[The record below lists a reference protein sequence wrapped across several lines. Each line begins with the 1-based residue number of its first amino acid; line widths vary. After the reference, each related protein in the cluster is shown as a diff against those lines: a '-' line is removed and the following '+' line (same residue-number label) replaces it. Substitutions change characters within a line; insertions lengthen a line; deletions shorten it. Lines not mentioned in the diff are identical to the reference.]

1 MVRRTHH
8 VASRHVASPHVA
20 SPRPNPLS
28 PPWRP
33 NQPPRP
39 LLRAASLFTAAVS
52 IVSLY
57 ACLLLTPSLILVRQK
72 PPSLTRSLMPT
83 SRPPN
88 GMRGGEREGE
98 GEEEFAEMGEGDEEL
113 VEIDSGAWLTK
124 RGQSSLSSLS
134 SHAVPLP
141 FHPPVPP
148 TPVPLPPS
156 SFAPCPHFPS
166 APSPHHRHGCPVR
179 ASDEDVLSADFD
191 DDDAPA
197 ELADDGMDSVYAVA
211 CSPLPGGRV
220 ASGGGDDVAYLW
232 TIGQAEDPVKLEGHR
247 DSIAAVEF
255 SGDGRWVATA
265 GMDGVVMLW
274 DADTGYRRHRLEGPG
289 EAIEV
294 RMAATARHGP
304 RPRPRLPLPCSPQR
318 CLVIALVAVPAVGGR
333 SSLTFL
339 STHILPFPDVAS
351 TGSGGTGG
359 VGGSNSVDVECGDGG
374 VHGRLH
380 RAQRRGHLWGLLAR
394 WYAILLPLLFM
405 PALWCG
411 RGRAVWT
418 GSTDGSVRCWDPRS
432 AATTA
437 TLQGPLFHSDAITCL
452 AMAPQGAV
460 GAAGSSDHTTALF
473 GLHQPKVGQLPC
485 PPSPAASC
493 LALLSL
499 SPRSHTHLPLLL
511 SHSSLL
517 HRHSLSYKLGTG
529 HIFSFLSSHSSL
541 LIPLFSFLSSH
552 SSLLIPLFSF
562 LSSHSSLLIPLFSF
576 LSSHSSL
583 LIPLFSFL
591 SSHSSLLM
599 PLFSHQSSATW
610 LGAWH
615 VGGACMA
622 WHGWAGV
629 REAGGAHGLGGGGG
643 LQPPVSVRA
652 LHHVHVPTAHHAL
665 PGPTVATAS
674 LDGSVRIFDINSLQL
689 RSTCTHQDEVVQMA
703 WAPAAPLLVTATAD
717 GAVHVWDARTGAIQR
732 TLRGNRDA
740 VVSLALTPDAAFA
753 VTGSDDHTARVFQL

>member
-1 MVRRTHH
+1 MLHSSKFPLH
-8 VASRHVASPHVA
+8 ILWL
-20 SPRPNPLS
+20 PLS
-28 PPWRP
+28 LPHHPCRLP
-33 NQPPRP
+33 
-39 LLRAASLFTAAVS
+39 
-52 IVSLY
+52 
-57 ACLLLTPSLILVRQK
+57 C
-72 PPSLTRSLMPT
+72 
-83 SRPPN
+83 RPP
-88 GMRGGEREGE
+88 
-98 GEEEFAEMGEGDEEL
+98 
-113 VEIDSGAWLTK
+113 
-124 RGQSSLSSLS
+124 
-134 SHAVPLP
+134 
-141 FHPPVPP
+141 
-148 TPVPLPPS
+148 
-156 SFAPCPHFPS
+156 
-166 APSPHHRHGCPVR
+166 
-179 ASDEDVLSADFD
+179 
-191 DDDAPA
+191 
-197 ELADDGMDSVYAVA
+197 DSVYAVA

-339 STHILPFPDVAS
+339 STHILPFPDLAS

-473 GLHQPKVGQLPC
+473 GLHQPKVGQLP
-485 PPSPAASC
+485 AH
-493 LALLSL
+493 LLI
-499 SPRSHTHLPLLL
+499 PL
-511 SHSSLL
+511 
-517 HRHSLSYKLGTG
+517 
-529 HIFSFLSSHSSL
+529 FSFLSSHSSL

-583 LIPLFSFL
+583 LIPLFSCL
-591 SSHSSLLM
+591 SSRINHLPRGWVHGM
-599 PLFSHQSSATW
+599 W
-610 LGAWH
+610 EGR
-615 VGGACMA
+615 A
-622 WHGWAGV
+622 WHGMVGQV
-629 REAGGAHGLGGGGG
+629 LGKLEGHTDSVEAVVFNPL
-643 LQPPVSVRA
+643 
-652 LHHVHVPTAHHAL
+652 
-665 PGPTVATAS
+665 GPTVATAS

>member
-1 MVRRTHH
+1 MRRCWEPTTAISSSAVYSLPLSHRRDVSPSCVRRDVTSTSRRAPSLHIPRRSRPRAIPGETAEGIGSIVPFLAPPRARRRQPPPHPLRMVRRTHH

-124 RGQSSLSSLS
+124 RGLSSLSSLS

-473 GLHQPKVGQLPC
+473 GLHQPKVLGKLEG
-485 PPSPAASC
+485 
-493 LALLSL
+493 
-499 SPRSHTHLPLLL
+499 HTDSVEAVVFNPL
-511 SHSSLL
+511 
-517 HRHSLSYKLGTG
+517 
-529 HIFSFLSSHSSL
+529 
-541 LIPLFSFLSSH
+541 
-552 SSLLIPLFSF
+552 
-562 LSSHSSLLIPLFSF
+562 
-576 LSSHSSL
+576 
-583 LIPLFSFL
+583 
-591 SSHSSLLM
+591 
-599 PLFSHQSSATW
+599 
-610 LGAWH
+610 
-615 VGGACMA
+615 
-622 WHGWAGV
+622 
-629 REAGGAHGLGGGGG
+629 
-643 LQPPVSVRA
+643 
-652 LHHVHVPTAHHAL
+652 
-665 PGPTVATAS
+665 GPTVATAS

>member
-1 MVRRTHH
+1 MLHSSKFPLH
-8 VASRHVASPHVA
+8 ILWL
-20 SPRPNPLS
+20 PLS
-28 PPWRP
+28 LPHHPCRLP
-33 NQPPRP
+33 
-39 LLRAASLFTAAVS
+39 
-52 IVSLY
+52 
-57 ACLLLTPSLILVRQK
+57 C
-72 PPSLTRSLMPT
+72 
-83 SRPPN
+83 RPP
-88 GMRGGEREGE
+88 
-98 GEEEFAEMGEGDEEL
+98 
-113 VEIDSGAWLTK
+113 
-124 RGQSSLSSLS
+124 
-134 SHAVPLP
+134 
-141 FHPPVPP
+141 
-148 TPVPLPPS
+148 
-156 SFAPCPHFPS
+156 
-166 APSPHHRHGCPVR
+166 
-179 ASDEDVLSADFD
+179 
-191 DDDAPA
+191 
-197 ELADDGMDSVYAVA
+197 DSVYAVA

-473 GLHQPKVGQLPC
+473 GLHQPKVLGKLEG
-485 PPSPAASC
+485 
-493 LALLSL
+493 
-499 SPRSHTHLPLLL
+499 HTDSVEAVVFNPL
-511 SHSSLL
+511 
-517 HRHSLSYKLGTG
+517 
-529 HIFSFLSSHSSL
+529 
-541 LIPLFSFLSSH
+541 
-552 SSLLIPLFSF
+552 
-562 LSSHSSLLIPLFSF
+562 
-576 LSSHSSL
+576 
-583 LIPLFSFL
+583 
-591 SSHSSLLM
+591 
-599 PLFSHQSSATW
+599 
-610 LGAWH
+610 
-615 VGGACMA
+615 
-622 WHGWAGV
+622 
-629 REAGGAHGLGGGGG
+629 
-643 LQPPVSVRA
+643 
-652 LHHVHVPTAHHAL
+652 
-665 PGPTVATAS
+665 GPTVATAS

-689 RSTCTHQDEVVQMA
+689 RSTCTHQHCTVPSPSYLFTPLPTRPSPLCRLCGHRQDEVVQMA

-740 VVSLALTPDAAFA
+740 VVSLALTP
-753 VTGSDDHTARVFQL
+753 